1 MRAQYYAK
9 PSIEQVQ
16 LEILKFHQGGIKT
29 TLITNYYF
37 KALMSKVILYHSK
50 FSIQEVFMC
59 KELLEVFTGKVA
71 LNKKVFPESQPLI
84 KNITTAIR
92 LGGKG
97 IASKPTNFPVKV
109 AKQIL
114 DKYNVNNNYY
124 DFSCGWGVRMLS
136 ALSLGI
142 NYYGSD
148 PNTELVE
155 QLNSLEK
162 EYRKVTRVDSL
173 VKLYPKGSEIF
184 IPELENKIGLSFSS
198 PPYFNLEDY
207 RVGGA

>member
-1 MRAQYYAK
+1 MTRTITYNGKSVKTKYHSALEWQEFHELRAQYYAK

-84 KNITTAIR
+84 MI
-92 LGGKG
+92 
-97 IASKPTNFPVKV
+97 F
-109 AKQIL
+109 
-114 DKYNVNNNYY
+114 
-124 DFSCGWGVRMLS
+124 
-136 ALSLGI
+136 
-142 NYYGSD
+142 
-148 PNTELVE
+148 LV
-155 QLNSLEK
+155 
-162 EYRKVTRVDSL
+162 V
-173 VKLYPKGSEIF
+173 G
-184 IPELENKIGLSFSS
+184 ELECFQHSLWELIIMALTLTRSW
-198 PPYFNLEDY
+198 
-207 RVGGA
+207 